1 VSGERDQHRLDRG
14 GSTEFDRQG
23 PVLEGVEVTDVQY
36 TAAWE
41 TRAGLRP
48 LDLSAAA
55 KPCIPHSGW
64 MHFADL
70 VLRGALP
77 HAARYDWAIGD
88 CSFDEIERLATRSG
102 RGEGVRTALLDLGN
116 ELRAEAWA
124 YLSIGAGGVSV
135 WIGAAEQSL
144 LDAGRDWARA
154 RLPEAGPQGSS
165 VPIAFWSLGSY
176 GASHL
181 TRTLEV
187 PPWAEIAGNYPRA
200 VRAQLVPLL
209 SGGPPTAAGQLL
221 LWHGEPGAGKTHVV
235 RALAWEW
242 RGWCDVH
249 YVTDPEEFFGRA
261 AYMLE
266 VIVDEDADEDDER
279 WRLLVLE
286 DTGELLSADAKERTG
301 QGLSR
306 FLNVVDGILGQ
317 GLRLLVLVTT
327 NELLRRLHPAVSR
340 PGRCASAVEF
350 TSFTADEA
358 ARWLAARGLEPEH
371 RSRTDAELLAA
382 AEGRDAAVDDERR
395 VGF

>member
-1 VSGERDQHRLDRG
+1 
-14 GSTEFDRQG
+14 
-23 PVLEGVEVTDVQY
+23 
-36 TAAWE
+36 
-41 TRAGLRP
+41 
-48 LDLSAAA
+48 
-55 KPCIPHSGW
+55 

-88 CSFDEIERLATRSG
+88 CSFDEIECLAIRSG

-116 ELRAEAWA
+116 ELGAEAWA

-144 LDAGRDWARA
+144 LDAGRDWVRA

-176 GASHL
+176 GASRL

-187 PPWAEIAGNYPRA
+187 PPWTEIAGNYPRA

-266 VIVDEDADEDDER
+266 VIVDEDGDEDDER

-358 ARWLAARGLEPEH
+358 ARWLAARGLESEH
-371 RSRTDAELLAA
+371 RSRTLAELYAK
-382 AEGRDAAVDDERR
+382 AEGREAAVDDERR